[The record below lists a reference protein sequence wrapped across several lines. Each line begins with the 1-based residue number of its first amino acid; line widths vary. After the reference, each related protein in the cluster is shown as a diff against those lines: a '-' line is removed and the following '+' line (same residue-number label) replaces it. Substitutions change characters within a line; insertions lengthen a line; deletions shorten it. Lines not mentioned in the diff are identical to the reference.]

1 MPLHSALDQCSLRH
15 VHSTV
20 ALIVAALFVVTPR
33 AALAQLSDVKG
44 SKDHPMVSRYAG
56 SVIIGYDFRKFDDTP
71 FGASRCGGRERTDS
85 ETRNSSRAT
94 ETGGRRHAVTGRA
107 ERR

>member
-1 MPLHSALDQCSLRH
+1 MPLHSALDRCSLRH

-44 SKDHPMVSRYAG
+44 SKDHPMMSRYAG
-56 SVIIGYDFRKFDDTP
+56 SVIIGYDFRKFDEFVIPLGVLRRAD
-71 FGASRCGGRERTDS
+71 GGGRPTLEP
-85 ETRNSSRAT
+85 TRSHVSLSSARPLI
-94 ETGGRRHAVTGRA
+94 RRLP
-107 ERR
+107 